1 MNDSSLASTLR
12 RIVLSVATSAQ
23 LVSVGCASTVTPGDA
38 VDGAADDAST
48 RPDAPPVEDAAALDV
63 ALAPRDA
70 SPVEDAARF
79 DVARDIRD
87 ARPPIE
93 AGPCGPNIVWQGT
106 CGARLTWT
114 CDPPPEL
121 LDPTDPSL
129 PDSVCEQYCPT
140 PDPPPSYVYRYCG
153 AYREDGGATSL
164 QCGYCASGRR
174 TEGLVEP
181 ALRAP
186 ENLVGEFLANCAT
199 LERASVTAFERL
211 REALSAHGAP
221 DDLLAALSL
230 AADEER
236 DHTDR
241 MTAAALAW
249 GVRPEAPRFSDVAGR
264 SLAAI
269 ARENAVEGCVRE
281 TWGALVAAWQS
292 SNARD
297 AALASLFDQIADDE
311 ARHAALS
318 WRMHAWFA
326 PRLDD
331 RERAAVDAARDRAI
345 AELEDDAWVR
355 TPPALVRAAGLPD
368 AAEKRALLG
377 ALRDALW
384 S

>member
-12 RIVLSVATSAQ
+12 RIVVSVATSAQ
-23 LVSVGCASTVTPGDA
+23 LVSVGCASTVTPVDA
-38 VDGAADDAST
+38 VDGSADADDAST
-48 RPDAPPVEDAAALDV
+48 RPDVSPVDVAAVLDVAAALDV
-63 ALAPRDA
+63 AAVL
-70 SPVEDAARF
+70 
-79 DVARDIRD
+79 DVAQDTRD

-93 AGPCGPNIVWQGT
+93 AGPCGPTIVWQGT

-140 PDPPPSYVYRYCG
+140 PDPPPSFVYRYCG

-186 ENLVGEFLANCAT
+186 ENLVGEYLANCAT
-199 LERASVTAFERL
+199 LEHASVTAFERL
-211 REALSAHGAP
+211 REALRDHGAP
-221 DDLLAALSL
+221 GDLLAALSL

-249 GVRPEAPRFSDVAGR
+249 GVRPEAPQFSDVAGR

-292 SNARD
+292 ANARD
-297 AALASLFDQIADDE
+297 ADLASLFDQIADDE

-331 RERAAVDAARDRAI
+331 RERADVAAARDRAI